1 MVTNTEYLDYVEGKG
16 LNLRNWGGG
25 RNTTQPL
32 RAEQI
37 WKKQLSTIIHFS
49 VPTTSAVQQQAQ
61 NKLSTEPSLRATA
74 AAAAAQNESGPKG
87 KMTE

>member
-74 AAAAAQNESGPKG
+74 AAAAQNESGPKG